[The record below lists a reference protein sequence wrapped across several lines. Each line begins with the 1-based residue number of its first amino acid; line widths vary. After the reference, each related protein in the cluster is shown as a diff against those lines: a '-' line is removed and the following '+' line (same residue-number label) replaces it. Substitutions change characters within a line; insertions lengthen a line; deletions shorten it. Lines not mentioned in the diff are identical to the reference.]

1 MLMAQQSLEE
11 LLIRTKLISPQ
22 QLAVVQ
28 RDAETRN
35 LPLAYALID
44 LGFVDDRKFA
54 QWMAG
59 ATNLPLVDPVR
70 PDVVE
75 HIASH
80 VPAGFARE
88 HLIVPIDVD
97 GDEMT
102 VVTIDPLDKTAI
114 DALHEATGMKIHPV
128 IGIRSQLADIVN
140 RIYPKQPE
148 FDPSATVSVA
158 IEREPFEFGDET
170 MLRHHSL
177 EFAYAQGDDS
187 LGSETRILP
196 VPATAPAVE
205 DDTNPVTEVQ
215 PQTQLDRIEQRLGEL
230 VHAVEGLQR
239 RIDAMDAV
247 LARIINR
254 Q

>member
-75 HIASH
+75 DIAAQ

-114 DALHEATGMKIHPV
+114 DA
-128 IGIRSQLADIVN
+128 
-140 RIYPKQPE
+140 
-148 FDPSATVSVA
+148 
-158 IEREPFEFGDET
+158 
-170 MLRHHSL
+170 
-177 EFAYAQGDDS
+177 
-187 LGSETRILP
+187 
-196 VPATAPAVE
+196 
-205 DDTNPVTEVQ
+205 
-215 PQTQLDRIEQRLGEL
+215 
-230 VHAVEGLQR
+230 
-239 RIDAMDAV
+239 
-247 LARIINR
+247 
-254 Q
+254 